1 MTLPIQS
8 KDKRPVRDA
17 GMLQH
22 CRPTPNTPHAHTRRA
37 EEGGAFPLQTHT
49 LEQISLGMEAGCES
63 MSLHVCSV
71 EEASPRRYVRN
82 QGRPEDPTRS
92 RRPRRSTWQ
101 QSDETHLRD
110 EFSTMAASLLNTG
123 GGGADEANSGRLP
136 QRAEKIP
143 QIKKKK
149 KNIKSNT
156 VGSARLGVRGEL
168 GNKWRSRS
176 V

>member
-1 MTLPIQS
+1 MLGCFSTAGPRQTHPTL
-8 KDKRPVRDA
+8 
-17 GMLQH
+17 
-22 CRPTPNTPHAHTRRA
+22 TPDEQRR
-37 EEGGAFPLQTHT
+37 GGAFPLQTHT
-49 LEQISLGMEAGCES
+49 LEQISLGLEAGCES

-71 EEASPRRYVRN
+71 EEASPRRYVRK

-101 QSDETHLRD
+101 RSDETHLRD
-110 EFSTMAASLLNTG
+110 EFSMMAASLLNTG

-136 QRAEKIP
+136 RRAEKIP